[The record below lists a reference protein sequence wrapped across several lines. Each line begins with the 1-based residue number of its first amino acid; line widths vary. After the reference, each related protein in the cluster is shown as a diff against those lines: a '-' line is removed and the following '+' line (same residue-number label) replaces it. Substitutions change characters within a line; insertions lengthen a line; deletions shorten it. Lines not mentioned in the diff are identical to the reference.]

1 MTSQSERQQHL
12 SPGAWTKAQQRK
24 QHAAKLAMNRARSR
38 AAVGTRSSTLP
49 ILSLE
54 LLDESDEMDDS
65 GESTS
70 VCESSKPEA
79 SSSSSTSD
87 GSSDETVG
95 DDDTPGESD
104 EDDER
109 EGEGGYD
116 ENEEEVSG
124 DNSED
129 QAGGEDIE
137 DVSFICLLQILYP
150 SAPSTRVHASPLPSH
165 KRKWQFLPCQSED
178 EEEEEEEEN
187 DSDRDF
193 IVAEEA
199 DAHRPA
205 RRRIGTEDSCSDYTP
220 EDEDMESSSS
230 GSSITGTGFCGE
242 DEVEDEGTSETS
254 DSHGLSD
261 DKAESSE
268 SVKPTMLRRLR
279 RRGVDEQSGSCDV
292 SAPSTPVRVS
302 LRPFV
307 NGMQQESTLVSV
319 GAAPALCYSRVS
331 SYTLNRLTKN
341 LHTTTSSDCASGVE
355 EQKVVKLLI
364 CRRVAYNRF
373 NHILCKFI
381 GRDHLSLSRYR
392 KKIELLN

>member
-1 MTSQSERQQHL
+1 
-12 SPGAWTKAQQRK
+12 
-24 QHAAKLAMNRARSR
+24 MNLARSP
-38 AAVGTRSSTLP
+38 ASVGTRSSTLP
-49 ILSLE
+49 LLSLQP
-54 LLDESDEMDDS
+54 LDESEEIDNS

-95 DDDTPGESD
+95 DDDPLGEGD
-104 EDDER
+104 DDDER

-116 ENEEEVSG
+116 DDEEEVSG

-137 DVSFICLLQILYP
+137 DVSFICLFQILYLP
-150 SAPSTRVHASPLPSH
+150 PPRTRAHASILPSH

-193 IVAEEA
+193 IVAEEE
-199 DAHRPA
+199 DAHTGA
-205 RRRIGTEDSCSDYTP
+205 RRRIGTESSSSDYTP

-230 GSSITGTGFCGE
+230 GSSISGSGVCGE
-242 DEVEDEGTSETS
+242 DEAEDEGTSETS
-254 DSHGLSD
+254 GSHGLSVE
-261 DKAESSE
+261 KAESSE

-307 NGMQQESTLVSV
+307 NGVQQESTLVSV

-331 SYTLNRLTKN
+331 SCTLNRLTKN
-341 LHTTTSSDCASGVE
+341 LHTTTSSDSASGV
-355 EQKVVKLLI
+355 
-364 CRRVAYNRF
+364 
-373 NHILCKFI
+373 
-381 GRDHLSLSRYR
+381 
-392 KKIELLN
+392 